1 MAAAAARRHLKNS
14 LLCYAKDNNRR
25 YDTKDR
31 LPTGIGRG
39 GSNSDERRLH
49 LFPRS
54 EIGLAGIPRNKLS
67 RRRTNE
73 SEVPP
78 VALCLAKETTKV
90 KMDVAKSAKARKH
103 GSAPMV
109 RGSKDK

>member
-14 LLCYAKDNNRR
+14 LLCYAKDNNR

-49 LFPRS
+49 SFPRS

-78 VALCLAKETTKV
+78 VALCLALKNDGGKN
-90 KMDVAKSAKARKH
+90 
-103 GSAPMV
+103 GCCQI
-109 RGSKDK
+109 G